1 MRRQPSDEIVGLNNR
16 GVGLMGQFNFDAAR
30 DIFARL
36 ADAHPDRRD
45 LQVNL
50 AIATLNRQQEGD
62 ADRARAILERVS
74 AADPED
80 LRARYS
86 LGLLLLNDGR
96 TAEALPHFAFVAAR
110 APADA
115 FAAYYAARCRFQ
127 QGDFAGALTGFQ
139 RAEAL
144 DPHLRSAVYGES
156 QALQRLGRAAE
167 AERRLSVFQDLG
179 LRSAERGG
187 RIQVHAH
194 GAAGRSEHHRP
205 ARAATGAATGRS
217 GF

>member
-1 MRRQPSDEIVGLNNR
+1 MALGCSGSPTRRQASDEIVGLNNR

-62 ADRARAILERVS
+62 VNRARAILERVS

-96 TAEALPHFAFVAAR
+96 AAEALPQFAFVAAR

-115 FAAYYAARCRFQ
+115 FAEY
-127 QGDFAGALTGFQ
+127 
-139 RAEAL
+139 
-144 DPHLRSAVYGES
+144 
-156 QALQRLGRAAE
+156 
-167 AERRLSVFQDLG
+167 
-179 LRSAERGG
+179 
-187 RIQVHAH
+187 
-194 GAAGRSEHHRP
+194 
-205 ARAATGAATGRS
+205 
-217 GF
+217 